1 MVVVI
6 NNTEMEINEA
16 IAYMMDKRNS
26 TTNTE
31 ERKDIDCDIRMLL
44 NIKNKNNV
52 SRGTYFKVPEY
63 IKIKKGVANYD

>member
-1 MVVVI
+1 MRVVV

-16 IAYMMDKRNS
+16 IAYMMDKRNG
-26 TTNTE
+26 TANTE
-31 ERKDIDCDIRMLL
+31 ERKDIDCDIRRLL

-52 SRGTYFKVPEY
+52 ARGTYFKVPEY